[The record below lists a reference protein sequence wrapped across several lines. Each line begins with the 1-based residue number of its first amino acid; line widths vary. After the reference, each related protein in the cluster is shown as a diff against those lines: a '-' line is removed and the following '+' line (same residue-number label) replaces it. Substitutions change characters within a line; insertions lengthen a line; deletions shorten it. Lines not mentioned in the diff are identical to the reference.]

1 MQINLSSGGL
11 NLSTPQKEENLYV
24 CNLQHSQFKEDN
36 PYKNMS
42 HWPALY
48 EKEYY

>member
-11 NLSTPQKEENLYV
+11 NLSTPQKEENLYD
-24 CNLQHSQFKEDN
+24 NYLQQSQFKEDN
-36 PYKNMS
+36 PFKNMPHS
-42 HWPALY
+42 PALY